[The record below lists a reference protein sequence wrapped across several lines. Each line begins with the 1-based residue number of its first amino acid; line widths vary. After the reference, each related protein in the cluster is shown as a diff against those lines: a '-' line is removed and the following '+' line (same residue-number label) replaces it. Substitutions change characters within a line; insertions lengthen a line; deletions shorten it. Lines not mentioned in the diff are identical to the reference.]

1 MINAQKQFLLNVAT
15 TFMLFDF
22 MIDVQNQFL
31 LNVSTNFIVLD
42 SLLDAKDRNL
52 LNVSIIFIRTPPLRL
67 EILGFRA
74 GKRVGLGSR
83 HRSEPASGFGV
94 WVR

>member
-1 MINAQKQFLLNVAT
+1 MFKISFCSMSQLIS
-15 TFMLFDF
+15 LF
-22 MIDVQNQFL
+22 
-31 LNVSTNFIVLD
+31 FI
-42 SLLDAKDRNL
+42 SLLDAKHRFL

-83 HRSEPASGFGV
+83 NRSEPALGFGV